1 MTQHSA
7 RYVLIGGGL
16 ASATAAENIRK
27 YDLKGGIL
35 IIGSEKHLPYHR
47 PPLSKEYLR
56 GEATA
61 EEVLLIQPKAWYEE
75 NAVTLLT
82 DTMATCAN
90 TKTKTVML
98 ENGDTVSYE
107 KLLVA
112 TGSSPKTLDIPGADG
127 PNVQMLRTWE
137 DSDAIKAKL
146 GQKIVLI
153 GGGYIGVEVAADFVT
168 KGGQATIIEPTGHLW
183 SKFASPEYGAFLKKK
198 LEAAGA
204 EIILGDEVTEI
215 TSAGVKT
222 KAGKIVE
229 GDIVLVSVGVKP
241 NLEFALASGLDV
253 DEKKN
258 GILVNEF
265 LQTGVPDVYAAG
277 DVAGFQDPVLGKQ
290 WRVEH
295 WNNAFWHGEIAGANM
310 AGQKIAYN
318 HVANFFSDEL
328 DIHFELFGDPQGG
341 KGGLFHGDP
350 ESNRFDELY
359 LDDNNRVVMVISVN
373 PPKDLFDTL
382 EKLPRVKPDV
392 DDLKEEIRSADF
404 DLDLLLALD

>member
-35 IIGSEKHLPYHR
+35 IVGSEKHLPYHR

-56 GEATA
+56 GEAKVEDVLPVQT
-61 EEVLLIQPKAWYEE
+61 EEWYAQ

-82 DTMATCAN
+82 GTKAVGAN
-90 TKTKTVML
+90 TKTKTVTL
-98 ENGDTVSYE
+98 DNGDTVSYE
-107 KLLVA
+107 KLLLA
-112 TGSSPKTLDIPGADG
+112 TGSSPKTLDVPGMDG
-127 PNVQMLRTWE
+127 PNVRLLRTWE
-137 DSDAIKAKL
+137 DSDALRAHL
-146 GQKIVLI
+146 GQKIILV
-153 GGGYIGVEVAADFVT
+153 GGGYIGVEVAADFLT
-168 KGGQATIIEPTGHLW
+168 KGGQATIIEPTDHLW

-198 LEAAGA
+198 LETAGA

-215 TSAGVKT
+215 TPSGVQT
-222 KAGKIVE
+222 KSGRTLD
-229 GDIVLVSVGVKP
+229 GDLVLVAVGVKP
-241 NLEFALASGLDV
+241 NLEMAQAAGLNV

-258 GILVNEF
+258 GVLVNEF
-265 LQTGVPDVYAAG
+265 LQASAPDVYAAG
-277 DVAGFQDPVLGKQ
+277 DIAGFQDPVLGKQ

-350 ESNRFDELY
+350 DSNRFDELY
-359 LDDNNRVVMVISVN
+359 LDDNNRIVMVISVN
-373 PPKDLFDTL
+373 PPKELYNTL
-382 EKLPRVKPDV
+382 EKLARTRPDV

-404 DLDLLLALD
+404 DLDLLLGLD

>member
-35 IIGSEKHLPYHR
+35 IVGSEKHLPYHR

-56 GEATA
+56 GDAKA
-61 EEVLLIQPKAWYEE
+61 EDVLPVQTEDWYAQNE
-75 NAVTLLT
+75 VTLLT
-82 DTMATCAN
+82 GTKATGAN
-90 TKTKTVML
+90 TKTKTVTL
-98 ENGDTVSYE
+98 DSGDTVRYE
-107 KLLVA
+107 KLLIA
-112 TGSSPKTLDIPGADG
+112 TGSSPKMLDVPGADG
-127 PNVQMLRTWE
+127 PNVRMLRTWE
-137 DSDAIKAKL
+137 DSDALRAHL
-146 GQKIVLI
+146 GQKIILV
-153 GGGYIGVEVAADFVT
+153 GGGYIGVEVASDYLT
-168 KGGQATIIEPTGHLW
+168 KGGQATIIEPTDHLW

-204 EIILGDEVTEI
+204 EVILGDEVTEI
-215 TSAGVKT
+215 TPSGVKT
-222 KAGKIVE
+222 KSGRVID
-229 GDIVLVSVGVKP
+229 GDLVLAAVGVKP
-241 NLEFALASGLDV
+241 NLEFAQAAGLEV

-258 GILVNEF
+258 GVLVNEF
-265 LQTGVPDVYAAG
+265 LQSSAPDVYAAG
-277 DVAGFQDPVLGKQ
+277 DVAGFQDPVLNKQ

-310 AGQKIAYN
+310 AGQKVAYN

-341 KGGLFHGDP
+341 KGGLFHGEPD
-350 ESNRFDELY
+350 SNRFDELY
-359 LDDNNRVVMVISVN
+359 LDDNNRIVMVISVN
-373 PPKDLFDTL
+373 PPKELYGTL
-382 EKLPRVKPDV
+382 EKLARTKPDV

>member
-16 ASATAAENIRK
+16 ASATAAETIRQ
-27 YDLKGGIL
+27 YDLKGEIL
-35 IIGSEKHLPYHR
+35 IVGSEKHPPYHR

-56 GEATA
+56 GEASA
-61 EEVLLIQPKAWYEE
+61 EDVLLIKPEDWYAE

-82 DTMATCAN
+82 GTKATGAN
-90 TKTKTVML
+90 TKTKTITL
-98 ENGDTVSYE
+98 DNGDAVSYE

-127 PNVQMLRTWE
+127 PNVRTLRTWD
-137 DSDAIKAKL
+137 DSDALNAHL
-146 GQKIVLI
+146 GQKIVLV
-153 GGGYIGVEVAADFVT
+153 GGGYIGVEVAADYLT
-168 KGGQATIIEPTGHLW
+168 KGGQATIVEPTGHLW

-198 LEAAGA
+198 MEAAGA
-204 EIILGDEVTEI
+204 EVILGEEVTEI
-215 TSAGVKT
+215 TPSGVKT
-222 KAGKIVE
+222 KSGREIG
-229 GDIVLVSVGVKP
+229 GDIVLVGIGVKP
-241 NLEFALASGLDV
+241 NLEFAQASGLDV

-258 GILVNEF
+258 GVLVNEF
-265 LQTGVPDVYAAG
+265 LQSSASDVYAAG

-295 WNNAFWHGEIAGANM
+295 WNNALWHGEIAGANM
-310 AGQKIAYN
+310 AGQKIAYD
-318 HVANFFSDEL
+318 HVPNFFSDEL

-341 KGGLFHGDP
+341 HGGLFHGDP
-350 ESNRFDELY
+350 DSNRFDELY

-373 PPKDLFDTL
+373 PPQELYDTL
-382 EKLPRVKPDV
+382 GKLPRVKPDV
-392 DDLKEEIRSADF
+392 DDLKDEIKSADF

>member
-1 MTQHSA
+1 MAHHSA
-7 RYVLIGGGL
+7 RYVLVGGGL

-27 YDLKGGIL
+27 HDTDGSLL
-35 IIGSEKHLPYHR
+35 IIGSEKHPPYNR

-56 GEATA
+56 GEAKAEDVLPVQTA
-61 EEVLLIQPKAWYEE
+61 SWYTD
-75 NAVTLLT
+75 NKVTLLT
-82 DTMATCAN
+82 GTKAKSADTAA
-90 TKTKTVML
+90 KTVTL

-107 KLLVA
+107 KLLIA

-127 PNVQMLRTWE
+127 PNVRTLRTWE
-137 DSDAIKAKL
+137 DSDALRAQL
-146 GQKIVLI
+146 GRKIILV

-168 KGGQATIIEPTGHLW
+168 KGGRATIIEPTDHLW
-183 SKFASPEYGAFLKKK
+183 SKFASPQYGAFLKGK
-198 LEAAGA
+198 LEAAGV
-204 EIILGDEVTEI
+204 EVMLGDEVTEI
-215 TSAGVKT
+215 TPTGVKT
-222 KAGKIVE
+222 KAGKAIN
-229 GDIVLVSVGVKP
+229 GDYVLVGVGVKP
-241 NLEFALASGLDV
+241 NLEFAIASGLDV

-265 LQTGVPDVYAAG
+265 LETSAADVWAAG

-310 AGQKIAYN
+310 AGQHVAYD

-350 ESNRFDELY
+350 ASNRFDELY
-359 LDDNNRVVMVISVN
+359 LDENNEVVMVISVN
-373 PPKDLFDTL
+373 PPEELYETL
-382 EKLPRVKPDV
+382 EKLARTKPPV
-392 DDLKEEIRSADF
+392 DGLEDEIRHADF
-404 DLDLLLALD
+404 DLDMLLALD

>member
-1 MTQHSA
+1 MASHSA
-7 RYVLIGGGL
+7 RYVLVGGGL

-27 YDLKGGIL
+27 HDTDGPIL
-35 IIGSEKHLPYHR
+35 IIGSETHAPYHR

-56 GEATA
+56 GEAEADAVLPVQPASWYADNKVALLTGTKAKSADTA
-61 EEVLLIQPKAWYEE
+61 AKI
-75 NAVTLLT
+75 VTL
-82 DTMATCAN
+82 D
-90 TKTKTVML
+90 
-98 ENGDTVSYE
+98 NGDTVTYE
-107 KLLVA
+107 KMLIA
-112 TGSSPKTLDIPGADG
+112 TGSSPKPLDIPGADG
-127 PNVQMLRTWE
+127 PNVRTLRTRE
-137 DSDAIKAKL
+137 DSEAIRAHL
-146 GQKIVLI
+146 GQKIILV

-168 KGGQATIIEPTGHLW
+168 KGGKATIIEPTDHLW

-215 TSAGVKT
+215 TPTGVKT
-222 KAGKIVE
+222 KAGKTVD
-229 GDIVLVSVGVKP
+229 GDYVLVGVGVKP

-258 GILVNEF
+258 GVLTNEF
-265 LQTGVPDVYAAG
+265 LKTSAPDVWAAG

-310 AGQKIAYN
+310 AGQHVAYD

-350 ESNRFDELY
+350 DSNRFDELY
-359 LDDNNRVVMVISVN
+359 VDENNEVVMVISVN
-373 PPKDLFDTL
+373 PPAELYDTL
-382 EKLPRVKPDV
+382 EKIARTKPPV
-392 DDLKEEIRSADF
+392 DGLEDEIRQADF
-404 DLDLLLALD
+404 DLDMLLALD

>member
-1 MTQHSA
+1 MASHSA
-7 RYVLIGGGL
+7 RYVLVGGGL

-27 YDLKGGIL
+27 HDADGAIL
-35 IIGSEKHLPYHR
+35 IIGSEPHAPYNR

-56 GEATA
+56 GEAEA
-61 EEVLLIQPKAWYEE
+61 DAVLPVQPLSWYTDKK
-75 NAVTLLT
+75 VTLLT
-82 DTMATCAN
+82 GTKAMGADTSA
-90 TKTKTVML
+90 KTVTL
-98 ENGDTVSYE
+98 DSGDTVTYE
-107 KLLVA
+107 KLLIA
-112 TGSSPKTLDIPGADG
+112 TGSSPKALDIPGADG
-127 PNVQMLRTWE
+127 PNVRMLRTRE
-137 DSDAIKAKL
+137 DSEAIRAHL
-146 GQKIVLI
+146 GQKIILV

-168 KGGQATIIEPTGHLW
+168 KGGRATIIEPTDHLW

-204 EIILGDEVTEI
+204 EVILGDEVTEI
-215 TSAGVKT
+215 TAEGVKT
-222 KAGKIVE
+222 KAGKAID
-229 GDIVLVSVGVKP
+229 GDYVLVGVGVKP

-258 GILVNEF
+258 GVLVNEF
-265 LQTGVPDVYAAG
+265 LETSAPDVWAAG

-310 AGQKIAYN
+310 AGQHVAYD

-350 ESNRFDELY
+350 DSNRFDELY
-359 LDDNNRVVMVISVN
+359 VDENNEVVMVISVN
-373 PPKDLFDTL
+373 PPEELYETL
-382 EKLPRVKPDV
+382 EKIARTKPPV
-392 DDLKEEIRSADF
+392 DGLEDEIRKADF
-404 DLDLLLALD
+404 DLDMLLALD

>member
-35 IIGSEKHLPYHR
+35 IVGSETHLPYNR

-56 GEATA
+56 GEAKA
-61 EEVLLIQPKAWYEE
+61 EEVLPIQTEAWYME

-82 DTMATCAN
+82 GTKAAGAN
-90 TKTKTVML
+90 TKTKVVTL
-98 ENGDTVSYE
+98 ENGDTVRYE
-107 KLLVA
+107 KLLIA
-112 TGSSPKTLDIPGADG
+112 TGASPKSLDVPGTDG
-127 PNVQMLRTWE
+127 PNVRLLRTWE
-137 DSDAIKAKL
+137 DSDALRTHL
-146 GQKIVLI
+146 GQKIILV

-168 KGGQATIIEPTGHLW
+168 KGGQATIIEPTDHLW

-204 EIILGDEVTEI
+204 EIMLGDEVTEI
-215 TSAGVKT
+215 IPTGVKT
-222 KAGKIVE
+222 KAGKTID
-229 GDIVLVSVGVKP
+229 GDVVLVAVGVKP

-258 GILVNEF
+258 GVLVNEF
-265 LQTGVPDVYAAG
+265 LQSSAPDVYAAG
-277 DVAGFQDPVLGKQ
+277 DIAGFQDPVLGKQ

-341 KGGLFHGDP
+341 KGGLFHGEP
-350 ESNRFDELY
+350 SSNRFDELY
-359 LDDNNRVVMVISVN
+359 LDANNRIVMVISVN
-373 PPKDLFDTL
+373 PPKELYGTL
-382 EKLPRVKPDV
+382 EKLARTKPDI